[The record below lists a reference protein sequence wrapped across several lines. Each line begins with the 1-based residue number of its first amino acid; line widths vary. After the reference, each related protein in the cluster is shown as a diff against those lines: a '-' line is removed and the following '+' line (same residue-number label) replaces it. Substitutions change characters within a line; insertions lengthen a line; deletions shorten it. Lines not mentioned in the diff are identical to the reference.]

1 MYKKNGR
8 LTYRSNRR
16 QGYKKNNNFSNG
28 RSRHKGSI
36 IQQYQKYLKLAKEA
50 SSTGDRIQTEYY
62 YQFTDHYSRLMID
75 LEIPFLDEDN
85 KEVLKTESDTSDT
98 SHASEVSKDD
108 KTEKD
113 ENKEN
118 TLSSSDEENDLHG
131 SIESVSFISEPT
143 KKKSIKQKKD
153 TA

>member
-50 SSTGDRIQTEYY
+50 SSSGDRIQTEYY

-85 KEVLKTESDTSDT
+85 KEVLKTESDTSET
-98 SHASEVSKDD
+98 SEVSKDD
-108 KTEKD
+108 KTE
-113 ENKEN
+113 NKEN
-118 TLSSSDEENDLHG
+118 ILSSSDEENDLHG

-143 KKKSIKQKKD
+143 KKKSIKEKKD
-153 TA
+153 SA

>member
-36 IQQYQKYLKLAKEA
+36 VQQYQKYLKLAKEA

-85 KEVLKTESDTSDT
+85 KEVLKTESDD
-98 SHASEVSKDD
+98 SEISKEYQN
-108 KTEKD
+108 EKKD
-113 ENKEN
+113 NVEN
-118 TLSSSDEENDLHG
+118 TLSGTNEENNSHG
-131 SIESVSFISEPT
+131 SIESVSFISEPS
-143 KKKSIKQKKD
+143 KKKSTKQKKD

>member
-50 SSTGDRIQTEYY
+50 SSSGDRIQTEYY

-98 SHASEVSKDD
+98 SEVSKDD
-108 KTEKD
+108 KTE
-113 ENKEN
+113 NKEN
-118 TLSSSDEENDLHG
+118 ILSSSDEENDLHG

-143 KKKSIKQKKD
+143 KKKSIKEKKD
-153 TA
+153 SA

>member
-85 KEVLKTESDTSDT
+85 KEVLKTQTDTSDT
-98 SHASEVSKDD
+98 PEVSKDD

>member
-50 SSTGDRIQTEYY
+50 SSSGDRIQTEYY

-85 KEVLKTESDTSDT
+85 KEVLKTESDTSET
-98 SHASEVSKDD
+98 SEVSKDD
-108 KTEKD
+108 KTE
-113 ENKEN
+113 NKEN
-118 TLSSSDEENDLHG
+118 ILSSSDEENDLHG

-143 KKKSIKQKKD
+143 KKKSTKQKKD

>member
-16 QGYKKNNNFSNG
+16 PGYKKNNNFSNG
-28 RSRHKGSI
+28 KSRHKGSVT
-36 IQQYQKYLKLAKEA
+36 QQYQKYLKLAKEA

-62 YQFTDHYSRLMID
+62 YQFTDHYSRLMVE

-85 KEVLKTESDTSDT
+85 KEVLKTEADNPEIT
-98 SHASEVSKDD
+98 KDD
-108 KTEKD
+108 KDDKIEKND
-113 ENKEN
+113 NVEN
-118 TLSSSDEENDLHG
+118 TLSSKDEENDSHD
-131 SIESVSFISEPT
+131 SIESVSFISEPS
-143 KKKSIKQKKD
+143 KKKSTKQKKD

>member
-50 SSTGDRIQTEYY
+50 SSSGDRIQTEYY

-98 SHASEVSKDD
+98 LEISKDD
-108 KTEKD
+108 KTE
-113 ENKEN
+113 NKEN
-118 TLSSSDEENDLHG
+118 ILSSSDEENDLHG

-143 KKKSIKQKKD
+143 KKKSTKQKKD